1 MCEHLDLS
9 TAARCIPCTQTL
21 NLVRSIMDGK
31 LRLIDFDA
39 FATIF
44 GDDEDGKGNACA
56 KFSSGVLP
64 PEALYELKGEER
76 SQFDEYWEVIKH
88 KDPELWSKVQSME
101 GNQGKQYVVKTFRSG
116 TDGKPIKDGLPYE
129 LLPASASLDMWSLG
143 VMLYLLLTGENLVPV
158 TRDDDFVSGT
168 GMGYIFDWDEQKRR
182 KKLSKINDPAAN
194 ELLSQLLSTDPIK
207 RSNPRQLL
215 DEHSFFNPKP
225 GDMEMTKKLEAIQED
240 IKKVQDE
247 QHKQTALLFV
257 IKNLSTENK
266 IELRNTRDAL
276 MKGIF
281 EATEVHTPTTFI
293 VLSEELPGPPSDED
307 KLQLLKL
314 AEDGSG
320 VTLSADFGSV
330 TFTEEGASIEATG
343 KCKEYVDRFKT
354 GVKWVDRLKTISL
367 GLAAGNV
374 SDAFKTI
381 KEGLGD
387 LVTGETM
394 YLYLIDELTGLPV
407 RADGYPI
414 KITEPSSDIVP
425 KLLPVMQVGLH
436 AMSILNGAAGIA
448 RMVGYPVPTLSKAL
462 TDGVR
467 DSVDMLKKK
476 SSVEDFDVVQDVV
489 DKKGAKK
496 ESDSV
501 RGRSLREFVDF
512 LNANDPGLKAKKS
525 GHFAGLQRVPDPNSG
540 TALWTTLTDPQE
552 IKKALEARTSERKA
566 EELGDGKNDDKAA
579 EPRDGNGYIQDQAAG
594 SLVRQTTVG
603 EAENKGVPEGAP
615 RWISEAAVRLQ
626 DGDLAAAWK
635 AKAEEAMAKAE
646 EAEVRLQAEESKN
659 KAAGPIPL
667 TTNGTPEGARRGSDD
682 LLKQMQLLEEI
693 KYATSAAV
701 TASTIPFGVALEVS
715 KLMKQEKK
723 NRCVLM

>member
-1 MCEHLDLS
+1 M
-9 TAARCIPCTQTL
+9 L

-44 GDDEDGKGNACA
+44 GADEDEEGYACA

-64 PEALYELKGEER
+64 PEALYQLKGEER
-76 SQFDEYWEVIKH
+76 SQFDTYWEVIKD
-88 KDPELWSKVQSME
+88 KDPDLWSKVQPKV
-101 GNQGKQYVVKTFRSG
+101 GKHGKQYVVKTFRTGSDDG
-116 TDGKPIKDGLPYE
+116 TPITDVPPYK
-129 LLPASASLDMWSLG
+129 LLRASASLDMWSLG

-158 TRDDDFVSGT
+158 TRDDDFVSGA
-168 GMGYIFDWDEQKRR
+168 GMGYIFDWNDEKRR
-182 KKLSKINDPAAN
+182 EKLSKINDSAAN
-194 ELLSQLLSTDPIK
+194 DLLSQLQSPDPAK
-207 RSNPRQLL
+207 RSDNSLQQLL
-215 DEHSFFNPKP
+215 NEHSFFNPKP
-225 GDMEMTKKLEAIQED
+225 GDSETQNKLDTMLKNQEEMQRGQE
-240 IKKVQDE
+240 
-247 QHKQTALLFV
+247 KQMALLLV
-257 IKNLSTENK
+257 IKDLSLESK
-266 IELRNTRDAL
+266 VELLHTREAL

-281 EATEVHTPTTFI
+281 EATEVNTPTTFI
-293 VLSEELPGPPSDED
+293 VLKEMLPDPPSKEEKK
-307 KLQLLKL
+307 KLLQI

-320 VTLSADFGSV
+320 VTVSGGLVSV
-330 TFTEEGASIEATG
+330 TFTEEGVGIGAAG
-343 KCKEYVDRFKT
+343 KCKEYVEQLNVGIKWIDR
-354 GVKWVDRLKTISL
+354 VKTI
-367 GLAAGNV
+367 GLNVTAGDV
-374 SDAFKTI
+374 SKAFETI
-381 KEGLGD
+381 KAGLGD

-394 YLYLIDELTGLPV
+394 YLYLIDELTGEPV
-407 RADGYPI
+407 RAEGFYPI
-414 KITEPSSDIVP
+414 EIKTPSEIVP
-425 KLLPVMQVGLH
+425 KLLPLMHVGLR
-436 AMSILNGAAGIA
+436 AMSIFNGAAGIA

-476 SSVEDFDVVQDVV
+476 SSVEDFDVVQEVV
-489 DKKGAKK
+489 DKERAEKK
-496 ESDSV
+496 SDSV
-501 RGRSLREFVDF
+501 RGRSLRDFVDF

-566 EELGDGKNDDKAA
+566 EELSDGKNDDKAA

-594 SLVRQTTVG
+594 SLVRQTVVD

-615 RWISEAAVRLQ
+615 GWISEAALRLQ
-626 DGDLAAAWK
+626 DGDSAAAWK

-646 EAEVRLQAEESKN
+646 EEEVRFWAKESKN
-659 KAAGPIPL
+659 KAAAPIPL
-667 TTNGTPEGARRGSDD
+667 TTNGTPEGVRRGSND
-682 LLKQMQLLEEI
+682 LLKQMQQQLEEI
-693 KYATSAAV
+693 KYATSGAV